1 MIGYLWMFELLVI
14 ELLMLGLLI
23 LDVMVIERA
32 LLPDRMICYQYCCR
46 WGLSIVPER
55 VLLPERTICYQYC
68 RQKKPVPLREAICVA
83 AHGCNI

>member
-1 MIGYLWMFELLVI
+1 MFELLVI

-68 RQKKPVPLREAICVA
+68 RWRFSIVPEILRGQENLALD
-83 AHGCNI
+83 GDGGP